1 MTKKVMNYGKKMNLV
16 PRNLLFWDVAL
27 HHTGINEETGSLD
40 IIDRQSDLNG
50 LSYEEVSSMTKL

>member
-1 MTKKVMNYGKKMNLV
+1 MNYGKKMNLV